1 MNRGG
6 MILAAA
12 GLALIAIIVAV
23 VLGTMFSN
31 GGRTLVIATSTDYP
45 PFSYLDE
52 QGQPAGFDYQ
62 YGNML
67 CEALGATCSWRTGP
81 FEEVFERT
89 RRGEFDLT
97 VNSFTRTEYRERL
110 VGFSAPYYRSYGQFV
125 RLAGSQA
132 ELDETSTV
140 AVQSGTIYERYLET
154 PELMHVATIAFENQE
169 DAFRAVAE
177 GKADLTIAD
186 DVITDLAV
194 NGSPFLGD
202 GKLGEFERVGEPI
215 MPLEG
220 TPEFEAL
227 GAGEIGVI
235 VPLENVDLLAD
246 INRAIG
252 EINRGG
258 AMAEVSRGYF
268 GRNILAR

>member
-1 MNRGG
+1 M
-6 MILAAA
+6 AAA